1 MGNKSDKI
9 KLSKEDIKTYT
20 LQTHCIL
27 ICILS
32 IVDYDE
38 ILTLYSIFLK
48 YSKIYNNIEYIDKE
62 NFQIILGIHSAVIN
76 ERLFSVVD
84 SDRDRL
90 INFTDFIMCLSSLS
104 HKAFVEEK
112 INCIFLIIFNF
123 DLDSFRFYDVND
135 DGKLSK
141 EELSELIQATFLDN
155 NLNFSPKQINDIV
168 ESSFQSVDL
177 NNDGFID
184 YEEYS
189 TWFRKILPD
198 IEYFTLNIH
207 GELAKISLG
216 IESF

>member
-1 MGNKSDKI
+1 M
-9 KLSKEDIKTYT
+9 
-20 LQTHCIL
+20 
-27 ICILS
+27 
-32 IVDYDE
+32 
-38 ILTLYSIFLK
+38 
-48 YSKIYNNIEYIDKE
+48 EYIDKE
-62 NFQIILGIHSAVIN
+62 NFQLILGIHSAVIN

-84 SDRDRL
+84 SDIDSL

-112 INCIFLIIFNF
+112 INCISFLDILI
-123 DLDSFRFYDVND
+123 LDSFRFYDVND

-168 ESSFQSVDL
+168 ESSFQCVDL

-189 TWFRKILPD
+189 TWFKKILPD

-216 IESF
+216 IQSF